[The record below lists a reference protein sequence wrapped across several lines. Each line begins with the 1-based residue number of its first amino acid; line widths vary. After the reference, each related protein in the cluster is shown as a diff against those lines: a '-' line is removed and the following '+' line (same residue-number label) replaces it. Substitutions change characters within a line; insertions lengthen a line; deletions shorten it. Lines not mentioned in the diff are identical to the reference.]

1 MGNAPAVGRPDD
13 DTGGIVAQEQSRST
27 AEFIQAWDQAA
38 WSLAALALRGAADAS
53 PRLRASA
60 DDVLSALGLLEGPG
74 GGLVGVPPQ
83 AVDPVA
89 SQAAAPLLLT
99 SALVAGADS
108 AWTAQSD
115 AALLAQGRMSS
126 QMAAAFRQH
135 LLPALP
141 GLDERLATSGAR
153 MLDVG
158 TGVGA
163 LAVAFA
169 ETFPQLTVVGIDVL
183 ARVLAL
189 ANRTISESGVA
200 DRVSVREQDLATL
213 SDEGLYDLA
222 WLPAPFV
229 PPGPLEVGVGRIATA
244 LRPGGWLIM
253 GHGKFSGDPVEDALN
268 RFKTTAYGGT
278 AVTDQDAQARL
289 TEAHLENIATLPT
302 PPGAPA
308 LTVGQR
314 VG

>member
-1 MGNAPAVGRPDD
+1 MGNAPAVDRPDAD
-13 DTGGIVAQEQSRST
+13 MGGIVAQEQSRST
-27 AEFIQAWDQAA
+27 AEFIQAWDHAA
-38 WSLAALALRGAADAS
+38 WSLAAVALRGSAETSRD
-53 PRLRASA
+53 LRASA

-74 GGLVGVPPQ
+74 GGLVGVPPR

-99 SALVAGADS
+99 SALVGGADS
-108 AWTAQSD
+108 AWAMHSD
-115 AALLAQGRMSS
+115 AALLAQGRMSG
-126 QMAAAFRQH
+126 QMAAAFQQH

-141 GLDERLATSGAR
+141 GLAERLAAPGAR

-189 ANRTISESGVA
+189 ANRTICESDVG
-200 DRVSVREQDLATL
+200 DRVTVREQDLATL
-213 SDEGLYDLA
+213 SDESLYDLA

-229 PPGPLEVGVGRIATA
+229 PPDPLEVGVARISTA

-253 GHGKFSGDPVEDALN
+253 GHGKFSGDPIEDALN

-278 AVTDQDAQARL
+278 SVTDQEARARL
-289 TEAHLENIATLPT
+289 AGARLDNIATLAS

-308 LTVGQR
+308 LTVGRR